1 MTSMQQVALGAWV
14 ALAWIAGPALLVA
27 FAVGLGVSLLQ
38 AVTQVQE
45 SSLSFAPKLAA
56 LLVLFA
62 LGGSAL
68 FHGLTDYAATLYRSL
83 PQLIAH
89 G

>member
-1 MTSMQQVALGAWV
+1 MQQVATGAWL
-14 ALAWIAGPALLVA
+14 ALAWLAGPALLLA
-27 FAVGLGVSLLQ
+27 FALGLAVSLLQ

-56 LLVLFA
+56 LIVLFA
-62 LGGSAL
+62 LGGSAM
-68 FHGLTDYAATLYRSL
+68 FHGLTHYAATLYRSL
-83 PQLIAH
+83 PHLIAH

>member
-1 MTSMQQVALGAWV
+1 MQQVNVGAWI
-14 ALAWIAGPALLVA
+14 ALAWIAGPALALA
-27 FAVGLGVSLLQ
+27 FMLGLLISLAQ

-45 SSLSFAPKLAA
+45 SSLSFAPKLAG
-56 LLVLFA
+56 LILLFA
-62 LGGSAL
+62 LAGNTM
-68 FHGLTDYAATLYRSL
+68 FHGLADYATALYSSL

>member
-1 MTSMQQVALGAWV
+1 MSSMQQVATGAWI
-14 ALAWIAGPALLVA
+14 ALGWLAGPALAVA
-27 FAVGLGVSLLQ
+27 FILGLLISLAQ

-56 LLVLFA
+56 LVVLFA
-62 LGGSAL
+62 LAGSTL
-68 FHGLTDYAATLYRSL
+68 FHGLTDYATTLYRSL